1 MEASTTLLEMTKRTR
16 PETSATTSRPGRSKF
31 ATIRVPLAVLVL
43 AVVLAS
49 VALISRSGA
58 SSGKSS
64 ASGQAQSSPSTKASK
79 VPFPDEARRI
89 PGDPYAQGRIDAPVV
104 MVMWSEFQ
112 CPFCGR
118 FARNT
123 EPALIK
129 QFVDTGI
136 LRIEWHDFPYL
147 GPDSTTAAIAGRAA
161 AAQNKF
167 WAFHDAVYATQ
178 HRVNQGDLDAGHL
191 RNYAVKAGLDMVR
204 YDADMKAKMSAA
216 QVQADLSEGIAL
228 GITGTPAFLIN
239 GNPILGAQPTSVF
252 ISMIEQAKASAKARP

>member
-1 MEASTTLLEMTKRTR
+1 MMKPPP
-16 PETSATTSRPGRSKF
+16 PEIPTTSIRSGRSKL

-43 AVVLAS
+43 VVILATAAV
-49 VALISRSGA
+49 ISRTGT
-58 SSGKSS
+58 SSGQTPSSKPAESAPS
-64 ASGQAQSSPSTKASK
+64 ASPTQT
-79 VPFPDEARRI
+79 PFPDQARRK
-89 PGDPYAQGRIDAPVV
+89 PGDPYAQGRVDAPVV

-118 FARNT
+118 FARDT
-123 EPALIK
+123 EPTLVK

-136 LRIEWHDFPYL
+136 LRIEWRDFPYL

-178 HRVNQGDLDAGHL
+178 HRVNQGDLDAAHL
-191 RNYAVKAGLDMVR
+191 RIDAMKAKLDMSR
-204 YDADMKAKMSAA
+204 YDADMQAKRGAA
-216 QVQADLSEGIAL
+216 QVQADFSAGIAL

-239 GNPILGAQPTSVF
+239 GNPLLGAQPTQVF
-252 ISMIEQAKASAKARP
+252 VSMIERAAASAKTRP

>member
-1 MEASTTLLEMTKRTR
+1 MTKQAR
-16 PETSATTSRPGRSKF
+16 PEISATTTRPDRSKF
-31 ATIRVPLAVLVL
+31 AMIRVPLAVLVL
-43 AVVLAS
+43 AVVLAT
-49 VALISRSGA
+49 VALITRAGT
-58 SSGKSS
+58 SSGQTPS
-64 ASGQAQSSPSTKASK
+64 SGQSQSSPSTKASK

-89 PGDPYAQGRIDAPVV
+89 PGDPYAQGRINAPVV

-123 EPALIK
+123 EPALVK

-136 LRIEWHDFPYL
+136 LRIEWRDFPYL

-178 HRVNQGDLDAGHL
+178 HRVNQGDLDAAHL
-191 RNYAVKAGLDMVR
+191 RNYAVKAGLDMSR
-204 YDADMKAKMSAA
+204 YDADMKAKKSAP

-239 GNPILGAQPTSVF
+239 GNPILGAQPTNVF